1 MVATESAGTHAV
13 NGRDTAV
20 PRGVHRDDVT
30 AGGVGDLSAVEQLL
44 DRADTM
50 EWRAPELAA
59 ILGERAASLAEASGA
74 NALWVRAEA
83 TVVHAHVLLG
93 HRASTVGR
101 AVAALRAA
109 EDAELP
115 VIAAQ
120 VRTDLAVCAR
130 SVGAPLT
137 GLAILRPV
145 LTVSGLST
153 VRRATALC
161 HLVGCLGTLGRK
173 AELDRVLLEGDRLVA
188 ADATL
193 DEDDKLMA
201 RGMIRLGVSAHR
213 RRHGDTMGAADAA
226 RTGIG
231 FLDRMADPSRDG
243 GVARV
248 RLVLELVCS
257 LLDRGDGEPALEAAQ
272 SLFDEPERAAAVA
285 PTAWLRAA
293 LATRVLLSNGAAE
306 SAATM
311 LRDALYGVV
320 RHDLDTVVARLWLEL
335 ANVEERIGNPAEAVT
350 CLHNARA
357 AEQRYARARS
367 QARAVL
373 HGEFGSGEQ
382 APVDL
387 AEIVTSARP
396 QQSVPA
402 PAAGVPSAV
411 GPASAHPAASQVAAD
426 AQRAGAVNGTP
437 AGGRSPKSDVSTR
450 ADSAAVNGHQPVNGH
465 GPQARNGAT
474 VAGGA
479 SSAAGSE
486 TSRSSDATTAAADRA
501 STNEPAEAAAEATM
515 VMPAI
520 PRADGPPAD
529 RSTTAESN
537 APATAVSTTDTGD
550 ADTAPSATER
560 SATEQSATEQA
571 APEQTE
577 TAQRAAE
584 QRAPEQRAPEQRAP
598 EQRAPEQRAPVRPAT
613 AHGVTDHTAAD
624 RESDAAVSHGAAET
638 STADLRVI
646 GTAGTA
652 LSSAD
657 GTGTTAASGISDT
670 PAADTPAVDAP
681 AADAAESDQA
691 APRRAHTSAGET
703 DSVADAVASGGS
715 NAGDADTSSEHSS
728 EPATPRKRRR
738 RDVDHGSVT
747 ARSVLDRLGISPSRG
762 GRRHAASSDSPDAD
776 NGGEAAS
783 SHRAADAGSS
793 SPASPSSEASSSA
806 SPSTVDT
813 RAGATRPAGADDPA
827 RSRSTESA
835 AADVL
840 DSGTA
845 GASVEPIL
853 AAATASAPQVDD
865 STAILPAITDEPTI
879 GPAATQTG
887 TTGTGND
894 TADFGADARWAVD
907 HGAGDHSGDR
917 GAADH
922 GTTDFSTT
930 DFSTTDFSPAVDHS
944 AGVGAEV
951 GDGGFDPGITETGS
965 SGSGIGAASES
976 VADPWLPRVK
986 LPPPLLPMEALA
998 PEGEPGSGGDAAGA
1012 ESDRTTTRG
1021 GAHLSA
1027 THALSGHEPVADS
1040 STGASGASV
1049 TPARPTDI
1057 APSSD
1062 AGRHTESATFPD
1074 SAFYDPRDDR
1084 TTATE
1089 PSASDSVPS
1098 EHEASGSTVPEP
1110 AAPEPTGWQPAA
1122 WQATS
1127 WQTTA
1132 SDPSAPNFDTA
1143 NSDTANSDTA
1153 NSDTADPSTS
1163 ASGTAGSGTSEP
1175 GPSEP
1180 GPSESA
1186 RPESGVDEPA
1196 VSDTGV
1202 PDLPRHELP
1211 LDEPPEDAGLAE
1223 LLARALAEHQ
1233 VASGAALAS
1242 TPGGDDRD
1250 GHAVGSGAGVN
1261 GRRRNGSAHARGH
1274 GGRHDR

>member
-13 NGRDTAV
+13 NDRDTAV

-30 AGGVGDLSAVEQLL
+30 SGGVGDLSAVEQLL
-44 DRADTM
+44 DRAETM

-59 ILGERAASLAEASGA
+59 ILGERAASLAEAAGA

-188 ADATL
+188 GDATL

-231 FLDRMADPSRDG
+231 FLDRMEDPARDG

-272 SLFDEPERAAAVA
+272 SLFDQPERAAAVA

-320 RHDLDTVVARLWLEL
+320 RHDLDAVVARLWLEL
-335 ANVEERIGNPAEAVT
+335 ANVEERIGNAAEAVT

-396 QQSVPA
+396 QQTPSAPVAAAEPEPARPA
-402 PAAGVPSAV
+402 P
-411 GPASAHPAASQVAAD
+411 SQVAVGAEH
-426 AQRAGAVNGTP
+426 AGAANGTP
-437 AGGRSPKSDVSTR
+437 VAGHPTQRNGSGLAGGT
-450 ADSAAVNGHQPVNGH
+450 AVNGHQPVNGH
-465 GPQARNGAT
+465 GAKPRNGAA
-474 VAGGA
+474 VAGDAASTAGTA
-479 SSAAGSE
+479 SSA
-486 TSRSSDATTAAADRA
+486 SSDGTTAADDRR
-501 STNEPAEAAAEATM
+501 STHEPAETAAEATM

-520 PRADGPPAD
+520 PRSDGPPRD
-529 RSTTAESN
+529 RSTTAESA
-537 APATAVSTTDTGD
+537 APTAMRTDP
-550 ADTAPSATER
+550 ADTAPTDTASADTAPAETAQAHTA
-560 SATEQSATEQA
+560 SPGTEQQVTEQ
-571 APEQTE
+571 QVTE
-577 TAQRAAE
+577 QRAAE
-584 QRAPEQRAPEQRAP
+584 RAASAPTR
-598 EQRAPEQRAPVRPAT
+598 
-613 AHGVTDHTAAD
+613 TD
-624 RESDAAVSHGAAET
+624 DAAAGAEPTDGAAT
-638 STADLRVI
+638 
-646 GTAGTA
+646 
-652 LSSAD
+652 
-657 GTGTTAASGISDT
+657 
-670 PAADTPAVDAP
+670 
-681 AADAAESDQA
+681 
-691 APRRAHTSAGET
+691 
-703 DSVADAVASGGS
+703 
-715 NAGDADTSSEHSS
+715 ADTSSGEAASVGGDVAPDGSTAAAADTAS
-728 EPATPRKRRR
+728 EQSAERGSPRKRRR
-738 RDVDHGSVT
+738 HDVEHGSIT

-762 GRRHAASSDSPDAD
+762 GRRHAAASDTPEVDGS
-776 NGGEAAS
+776 GEAAS
-783 SHRAADAGSS
+783 HRVPDAASPVAGS
-793 SPASPSSEASSSA
+793 PPERTVPGTAAYSSA
-806 SPSTVDT
+806 SAGSGMSGLPSAAETDALAART
-813 RAGATRPAGADDPA
+813 AELDAAT
-827 RSRSTESA
+827 SRSTESA
-835 AADVL
+835 ASDVL

-853 AAATASAPQVDD
+853 AAATASAPQLDD
-865 STAILPAITDEPTI
+865 STAIISAVTDETTAAPSHVETAGSDMRGAPGGHSGNDPNTTDHNTTDRSITDH
-879 GPAATQTG
+879 
-887 TTGTGND
+887 N
-894 TADFGADARWAVD
+894 
-907 HGAGDHSGDR
+907 
-917 GAADH
+917 
-922 GTTDFSTT
+922 TTDRSIAGPSTT
-930 DFSTTDFSPAVDHS
+930 HHAMPDGGAP
-944 AGVGAEV
+944 GVGATHHGAAEHGVTDRRAGECADV
-951 GDGGFDPGITETGS
+951 GYGAFGAIAETGGS
-965 SGSGIGAASES
+965 DSGFGAAHES

-986 LPPPLLPMEALA
+986 LPPPLLPIEAFT
-998 PEGEPGSGGDAAGA
+998 SGGD
-1012 ESDRTTTRG
+1012 
-1021 GAHLSA
+1021 
-1027 THALSGHEPVADS
+1027 
-1040 STGASGASV
+1040 
-1049 TPARPTDI
+1049 
-1057 APSSD
+1057 
-1062 AGRHTESATFPD
+1062 PD
-1074 SAFYDPRDDR
+1074 SGEGAAAAEPERAA
-1084 TTATE
+1084 TADAEADLPATRAS
-1089 PSASDSVPS
+1089 SA
-1098 EHEASGSTVPEP
+1098 PEP
-1110 AAPEPTGWQPAA
+1110 AAPEPAAPEPAGSEPSRSEPAA
-1122 WQATS
+1122 SEPATPES
-1127 WQTTA
+1127 ATPESANPESAALSSAVSEPSRWEP
-1132 SDPSAPNFDTA
+1132 SRWEPSRWDPSV
-1143 NSDTANSDTA
+1143 SDSDV
-1153 NSDTADPSTS
+1153 
-1163 ASGTAGSGTSEP
+1163 G
-1175 GPSEP
+1175 
-1180 GPSESA
+1180 
-1186 RPESGVDEPA
+1186 EPA
-1196 VSDTGV
+1196 VSDTAAGV

-1242 TPGGDDRD
+1242 TPSGEDRE
-1250 GHAVGSGAGVN
+1250 GHAVGSGVGVN
-1261 GRRRNGSAHARGH
+1261 GSRRNGSTHARGR